1 MKRTIS
7 LRAANR
13 TSEPRGLSPRTARRR
28 DQPGGSPWVLLVALG
43 LLLIA
48 GLAAAQEDTRRL
60 ERTGE
65 HTKHLTPNQVDSW
78 IFQAEKGEVVTARV
92 QTRDFDAVVKLVD
105 ASGTVLEER
114 DDPGSSSSLAF
125 RLKSSGEHRIQVH
138 AFKHS
143 GGGNYKLAVDRFSAG
158 ELHVGKDAGGR
169 IGTDGRSHY
178 RFEARPGQILVPR
191 VEGQLGG
198 VEILD
203 PQGKRINGWENTAT
217 IKAKGEHFL
226 RLHGRRG
233 AAYRLTLLAAEE
245 FDLELD
251 KPQTRQIAPGGLHVW
266 SFSGEPG
273 QFRVVEVEGGR
284 LLASQLL
291 PAAKLDA
298 ERDRAILSRKAPALR
313 LLPIS
318 SKGDRVRHAVVI
330 GRKDRYQ
337 LQLLSQ
343 ALRPVDY
350 TLKMA
355 APSVPIAFGKPK
367 DASLAVG
374 GADFYRLEAKGGQ
387 LIVAELTSPSFDSF
401 LRLFR
406 ADGQE
411 LASND
416 DGGEHLNSRISLL
429 VPESG
434 TYRVQVTSIGSGGGG
449 PYQIQVLQRQ
459 VPDVAVGGRK
469 TAKLGPGGRDLWSFA
484 GRRGQSVFA
493 SVRSSQLDA
502 VVEVLAPSGASLG
515 RDDDGGVGSDCLLAV
530 ELPEDGRYTVLV
542 TSKVGEGEYQLRL
555 IDGK

>member
-1 MKRTIS
+1 MKRTIC
-7 LRAANR
+7 L
-13 TSEPRGLSPRTARRR
+13 GL
-28 DQPGGSPWVLLVALG
+28 L

-48 GLAAAQEDTRRL
+48 GLVAAQEDTRRL
-60 ERTGE
+60 EHTGE

-78 IFQAEKGEVVTARV
+78 IFQAQKGEVVTARV
-92 QTRDFDAVVKLVD
+92 QTREFDAVVKLVD
-105 ASGTVLEER
+105 GSGTVLEER

-125 RLKSSGEHRIQVH
+125 RLRASGEHRIQVH

-158 ELHVGKDAGGR
+158 ELHVGKDVQGR
-169 IGTDGRSHY
+169 IGPDGRSHY

-203 PQGKRINGWENTAT
+203 PQGKPTGAWENTAT

-226 RLHGRRG
+226 RLRGRRG
-233 AAYRLTLLAAEE
+233 VAYRLTLLAAEE

-251 KPQTRQIAPGGLHVW
+251 KPQTRQIPPGGLHVW

-273 QFRVVEVEGGR
+273 QFRIAAVDGGR
-284 LLASQLL
+284 LLASRLL

-298 ERDRAILSRKAPALR
+298 DRDRAILARQAPALR
-313 LLPIS
+313 LLPVS
-318 SKGDRVRHAVVI
+318 SKGDRVRHAAVV

-337 LQLLSQ
+337 LQLLSRGLQ
-343 ALRPVDY
+343 PVTY

-355 APSVPIAFGKPK
+355 DPSVPIAFGKPK
-367 DASLAVG
+367 SASLAVG
-374 GADFYRLEAKGGQ
+374 GADFYWLEAKAGQ
-387 LIVAELTSPSFDSF
+387 FIVAELTSSSFDSF

-406 ADGQE
+406 ADGEE
-411 LASND
+411 LIAND
-416 DGGEHLNSRISLL
+416 DGGEHLNSRINLL
-429 VPESG
+429 IPESG
-434 TYRVQVTSIGSGGGG
+434 TYRLQAASVGDGGGG
-449 PYQIQVLQRQ
+449 PYQLQLLQRQ
-459 VPDVAVGGRK
+459 VPEITVGARK
-469 TAKLGPGGRDLWSFA
+469 TAKLGPGARDLWGFA
-484 GRRGQSVFA
+484 GRRGQSVFV